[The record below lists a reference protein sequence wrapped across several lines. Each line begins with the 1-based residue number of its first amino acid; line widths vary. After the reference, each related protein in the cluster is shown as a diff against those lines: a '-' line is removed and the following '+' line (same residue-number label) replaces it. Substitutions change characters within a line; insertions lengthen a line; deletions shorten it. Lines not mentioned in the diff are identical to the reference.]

1 LRLRLDPA
9 IVDQDDRHK
18 ILPSMYLSYRRC
30 EIDGTLADLRRMV
43 ALIRGKPRHFSRIRS
58 VDLGLNCNQL
68 SASFFTRSSTGRPV
82 FSLAFTAACAAALR
96 TSAHPFGSGVA
107 F

>member
-1 LRLRLDPA
+1 VVTLYEC
-9 IVDQDDRHK
+9 I
-18 ILPSMYLSYRRC
+18 YLSYRRC
-30 EIDGTLADLRRMV
+30 EIDGTLADLRRVV
-43 ALIRGKPRHFSRIRS
+43 ALIRGSQGTSRIRS
-58 VDLGLNCNQL
+58 VDLGLNYGQL

-107 F
+107 C